1 METFGFATVFYYLL
15 GLLTIERGLRA
26 VRRKT
31 AIRVHPVFL
40 PYPQAGVDVD
50 KVADLVLAESVLA
63 GKAPAAGGGGADL
76 RGPAP

>member
-31 AIRVHPVFL
+31 GIRAHPVFL

-63 GKAPAAGGGGADL
+63 GKVPAAGGADL